1 MTATT
6 DPTISGPGSAAS
18 DRLDPGQNSSGVL
31 PEGWEMIIGLEVHC
45 ELNTA
50 TKLFCSCPNSFG
62 DQPNFNTC
70 PTCLGLPGSL
80 PVVNEKAV
88 ELAMRLGRALACDV
102 NRSVFSR
109 KNYFYPDQP
118 KDYQVTQYDLP
129 TNEHGVLDLPSGLR
143 VGITRAHIEEDTGK
157 LNHVGGGGRVH
168 DAVHSLVDYNRSGVP
183 LVEIVSEADMRTS
196 EQAKEYVAEL
206 RSILLATD
214 VSDAKMEEGSM
225 RVDANVSVHRI
236 GEPWGTRCEIKNLN
250 SLRSLGRAIDHEAL
264 RQLDMIEAGETV
276 RQETRHWDE
285 ASGRTGTLRVKED
298 ADDYRYFPEPDL
310 VPLEPSPETIA
321 AIDAALPALPAARR
335 AVLAEAAG
343 VETTSESVVMAVQR
357 GLDSLALDAIAAG
370 GDAARVLTHVEHNL
384 AVEGAESLSAQNLAV
399 LVTMETKGELT
410 ATQAKTVLAE
420 MVTSG
425 SDPASI
431 ATAKGFEALDTG
443 ALEAIV
449 DEVIAAHAGEW
460 EQFRTG
466 DDKARG
472 KLTGFFMGKVM
483 QASRGQADGKAATA
497 LLRSKA
503 GL

>member
-1 MTATT
+1 MSRA
-6 DPTISGPGSAAS
+6 DA
-18 DRLDPGQNSSGVL
+18 GVL
-31 PEGWEMIIGLEVHC
+31 PEGWEMVIGLEVHC
-45 ELNTA
+45 ELHTA
-50 TKLFCSCPNSFG
+50 TKLFCSCANRFG
-62 DQPNFNTC
+62 DEPNTNTC

-88 ELAMRLGRALACDV
+88 DLAMRLGRALACDV
-102 NRSVFSR
+102 KRSVFAR

-118 KDYQVTQYDLP
+118 KDYQVSQYDLP
-129 TNEHGVLDLPSGLR
+129 TNEHGHLDLPSGLR

-157 LNHVGGGGRVH
+157 LNHVGGGGRIH
-168 DAVHSLVDYNRSGVP
+168 DAGHSLVDYNRSGVP
-183 LVEIVSEADMRTS
+183 LVEIVSEADMRSS

-264 RQLDMIEAGETV
+264 RQIDLINAGEIV
-276 RQETRHWDE
+276 HQQTRHWDE
-285 ASGRTGTLRVKED
+285 ATGRTGLLRSKED

-310 VPLEPSPETIA
+310 VPLEPTVDDIA
-321 AIDAALPALPAARR
+321 RIDAALPRLPAARR
-335 AVLAEAAG
+335 ATLAEAAG
-343 VETTSESVVMAVQR
+343 IDHTADAVAIAVQR
-357 GLDSLALDAIAAG
+357 GLDELALGAIAAG
-370 GDAARVLTHVEHNL
+370 ADAARVLTHVEHNL
-384 AVEGAESLSAQNLAV
+384 AVEGAESLAVEHLAA
-399 LVTMETKGELT
+399 LVKMETAGELT
-410 ATQAKTVLAE
+410 ATQVKTVLAE

-425 SDPASI
+425 EHPTAI
-431 ATAKGFEALDTG
+431 AKAKGFEALDTG
-443 ALEAIV
+443 ALEGIV
-449 DEVIAAHAGEW
+449 DEVIAAHPTEW
-460 EQFRTG
+460 ESFRTG

-483 QASRGQADGKAATA
+483 QASKGQADGKAATA

-503 GL
+503 GLD

>member
-1 MTATT
+1 MSE
-6 DPTISGPGSAAS
+6 PTST
-18 DRLDPGQNSSGVL
+18 VL
-31 PEGWEMIIGLEVHC
+31 PDGWEMVIGLEVHC
-45 ELNTA
+45 ELHTA
-50 TKLFCSCPNSFG
+50 TKLFCSCPNQFG
-62 DQPNFNTC
+62 DQPNVNTC

-80 PVVNEKAV
+80 PVLNEQAV

-102 NRSVFSR
+102 KRSVFAR

-118 KDYQVTQYDLP
+118 KDYQVSQYDLP
-129 TNEHGVLDLPSGLR
+129 TNETGHLDLPSGLR

-168 DAVHSLVDYNRSGVP
+168 DAQHSLVDYNRSGVP

-196 EQAKEYVAEL
+196 DQAKEYVAEL
-206 RSILLATD
+206 RAILLATG

-225 RVDANVSVHRI
+225 RVDANVSVNRA

-264 RQLDMIEAGETV
+264 RQIDLLDAGERI

-285 ASGRTGTLRVKED
+285 AAGRTGTLRVKED

-310 VPLEPSPETIA
+310 VPLEPSAADIA
-321 AIDAALPALPAARR
+321 RIDAALPALPAARR
-335 AVLAEAAG
+335 SSLAEAAG
-343 VETTSESVVMAVQR
+343 VPSTDGGVVIAVER
-357 GLDSLALDAIAAG
+357 GLDALAAGAIAAG
-370 GDAARVLTHVEHNL
+370 ADAARVLTHVEHNL
-384 AVEGAESLSAQNLAV
+384 AVDGAESLSAAHLAELV
-399 LVTMETKGELT
+399 LMETAGELT

-420 MVTSG
+420 VVATG
-425 SDPASI
+425 TAPA
-431 ATAKGFEALDTG
+431 AVAQAKGFEALGAD
-443 ALEAIV
+443 ALEGIV
-449 DEVIAAHAGEW
+449 DEVIAAHPGEW

-483 QASRGQADGKAATA
+483 QASKGQADGKAATA
-497 LLRSKA
+497 LLRAKA
-503 GL
+503 SS

>member
-1 MTATT
+1 MSATAATT
-6 DPTISGPGSAAS
+6 AA
-18 DRLDPGQNSSGVL
+18 DGVL
-31 PEGWEMIIGLEVHC
+31 PEGWGMVIGLEVHC

-62 DQPNFNTC
+62 DQPNANTC

-80 PVVNEKAV
+80 PVANEKAV
-88 ELAMRLGRALACDV
+88 ELAMRLGRALACGV

-129 TNEHGVLDLPSGLR
+129 TNEHGHLDLPSGLR

-225 RVDANVSVHRI
+225 RVDANVSVHRLD
-236 GEPWGTRCEIKNLN
+236 ESWGTRCEIKNLN
-250 SLRSLGRAIDHEAL
+250 SLRSLGRAIDYEAR
-264 RQLDMIEAGETV
+264 RQLDLIEAGESI

-310 VPLEPSPETIA
+310 VPLEP
-321 AIDAALPALPAARR
+321 
-335 AVLAEAAG
+335 
-343 VETTSESVVMAVQR
+343 
-357 GLDSLALDAIAAG
+357 
-370 GDAARVLTHVEHNL
+370 
-384 AVEGAESLSAQNLAV
+384 
-399 LVTMETKGELT
+399 T
-410 ATQAKTVLAE
+410 A
-420 MVTSG
+420 
-425 SDPASI
+425 
-431 ATAKGFEALDTG
+431 
-443 ALEAIV
+443 
-449 DEVIAAHAGEW
+449 
-460 EQFRTG
+460 
-466 DDKARG
+466 
-472 KLTGFFMGKVM
+472 
-483 QASRGQADGKAATA
+483 
-497 LLRSKA
+497 
-503 GL
+503 

>member
-1 MTATT
+1 MSE
-6 DPTISGPGSAAS
+6 PAS
-18 DRLDPGQNSSGVL
+18 TVL
-31 PEGWEMIIGLEVHC
+31 PDGWEMVIGLEVHC
-45 ELNTA
+45 ELHTA
-50 TKLFCSCPNSFG
+50 TKLFCSCPNQFG
-62 DQPNFNTC
+62 DQPNVNTC

-80 PVVNEKAV
+80 PVLNAQAV

-102 NRSVFSR
+102 KRSVFAR

-118 KDYQVTQYDLP
+118 KDYQVSQYDLP
-129 TNEHGVLDLPSGLR
+129 TNEGGHLELPSGLR

-168 DAVHSLVDYNRSGVP
+168 DAQHSLVDYNRSGVP
-183 LVEIVSEADMRTS
+183 LVEIVSEADMRS
-196 EQAKEYVAEL
+196 SDQAKEYVAEL
-206 RSILLATD
+206 RSILLATG

-225 RVDANVSVHRI
+225 RVDANVSVNRV

-264 RQLDMIEAGETV
+264 RQIDLLEAGERI

-285 ASGRTGTLRVKED
+285 AAGRTGTLRVKED

-310 VPLEPSPETIA
+310 VPLEPSAADIA
-321 AIDAALPALPAARR
+321 RIDAALPTLPAARR
-335 AVLAEAAG
+335 AALAEAAG
-343 VETTSESVVMAVQR
+343 TAAIDGGVVMAVER
-357 GLDSLALDAIAAG
+357 GLDDLALGAIAAG
-370 GDAARVLTHVEHNL
+370 ADPSRVLTHVEHNL
-384 AVEGAESLSAQNLAV
+384 AVDGAAALAV
-399 LVTMETKGELT
+399 DHLATLVRMETDGDLT

-420 MVTSG
+420 VVATG
-425 SDPASI
+425 VGPAEV
-431 ATAKGFEALDTG
+431 AKAKGFEALDTG
-443 ALEAIV
+443 ALEGIV
-449 DEVIAAHAGEW
+449 DEVIAAHPAEW

-483 QASRGQADGKAATA
+483 QASKGQADGKSATA
-497 LLRSKA
+497 LLRSRA